1 MQLIEQERSEAEIL
15 LQRSV
20 SHPHDA
26 ALLAD
31 PRLFLRKWI
40 AEVPHRCIY
49 MNVNIQCSYVMDVE
63 VAIVNPCTRN
73 F

>member
-1 MQLIEQERSEAEIL
+1 MVQLIEQERSEAEIL

-40 AEVPHRCIY
+40 AEVSHQRPAYLTGALSTIPAPRPAHPL
-49 MNVNIQCSYVMDVE
+49 M
-63 VAIVNPCTRN
+63 
-73 F
+73 